1 MKEYRILY
9 IKAILINKDILEGKK
24 IGTKNIDFEKEF
36 FLILKNTL
44 IAISNF
50 SDFELELRFLYS
62 ENPNISKIY
71 NSISKNIEFF
81 KYLRNKY
88 VGHLKKEL
96 IEKAIEWRPELLYSN
111 TMEHSIIINFYILE
125 TAINSYCNEE
135 GKNKIFKSDTDL
147 IYPPDLDRF
156 YKHLQETVEKSSEY
170 LESIIKLLK
179 SKVELKA
186 PDKIDY
192 SDFIKAGKTQF
203 KFIKKGKR

>member
-1 MKEYRILY
+1 MLY
-9 IKAILINKDILEGKK
+9 IKAMLINKDILEGKK
-24 IGTKNIDFEKEF
+24 IGKNIDFEKEF

-44 IAISNF
+44 ISISNF

-62 ENPNISKIY
+62 ENRDICKIY
-71 NSISKNIEFF
+71 SSISKNIEFF

-111 TMEHSIIINFYILE
+111 LIEHSVIINLYILE

-135 GKNKIFKSDTDL
+135 GKNKIFESDTDL

-156 YKHLQETVEKSSEY
+156 YKYLQETIEKSSEY
-170 LESIIKLLK
+170 LEGIIKLLK
-179 SKVELKA
+179 SKIELKD
-186 PDKIDY
+186 PNKIDY
-192 SDFIKAGKTQF
+192 SDFIEAGKTQF
-203 KFIKKGKR
+203 KFIKKTKR

>member
-1 MKEYRILY
+1 MNKYRILY
-9 IKAILINKDILEGKK
+9 IKAILINKDIVEGKK

-62 ENPNISKIY
+62 ENLNISKMY
-71 NSISKNIEFF
+71 SSISKHIEFF

-111 TMEHSIIINFYILE
+111 TMEHSILINVYILE
-125 TAINSYCNEE
+125 TAINSYCNDE
-135 GKNKIFKSDTDL
+135 GENKIFESDTDL
-147 IYPPDLDRF
+147 VYSPDLYRF
-156 YKHLQETVEKSSEY
+156 YKCLQETIEKSSEY
-170 LESIIKLLK
+170 LESMIKILK
-179 SKVELKA
+179 SKIELKDS
-186 PDKIDY
+186 DKIDY
-192 SDFIKAGKTQF
+192 IDFIKAGETKF
-203 KFIKKGKR
+203 EFIKKGKR